1 MADDK
6 SGRDKQADDLDKRQ
20 RQRDLAEALERGDE
34 TEPEVEAED
43 LKDIEKAFEA
53 VEFPATGSEVVHAVG
68 TQTVEAPDGTY
79 AVENLIPETE
89 AVVFEK
95 PAAVRVR
102 IQRPTIAAAMKRVL
116 EAADAVRN
124 VEVER
129 SQREAYEKTF
139 RALRAIDAD
148 DDDEGIR
155 HVADW
160 IVEQIQENGT
170 IPGSRAV
177 RRKAADFCRSE
188 GYEVRA
194 DEWLGV

>member
-148 DDDEGIR
+148 DDDEGIE
-155 HVADW
+155 VVTDW
-160 IVEQIQENGT
+160 IVERIRTKEKLPN
-170 IPGSRAV
+170 SRRV
-177 RRKAADFCRSE
+177 RKRAAEFCRAN
-188 GYEVRA
+188 GYPIRD
-194 DEWLGV
+194 DEWLGA